1 MVGVEKLV
9 GDQVTNPSLAMS
21 SDGDDLRITKIGG
34 GSLLIAWQLKD
45 KNVLIVGGGEVA
57 AQRLESI
64 LTADANITLLSPE
77 KGLHPRTARIITLR
91 KDRITYHDRLFQGPE
106 DLDNMDMVL
115 TAIDDNEL
123 SHKIVMISRE
133 RRIPV
138 NAADIPNLCD
148 FYFGAQIRDGPLQI
162 MISTNGNG
170 PRMAALIKARLQKG
184 LSGSEGEA
192 ITKVGQLRRKLK
204 ERAPGV
210 GGPLG
215 QERMKW
221 MTKLCNQWEM
231 EDFTSLDEAMMDS
244 LLDEG
249 WEKSRCIPSVQEVGG
264 RPKERKAIGFQFLPL
279 ATAFLVG
286 AITTGLL
293 LRVYQQRR

>member
-1 MVGVEKLV
+1 MIG
-9 GDQVTNPSLAMS
+9 VTNPSNQRAESRIPPMEP
-21 SDGDDLRITKIGG
+21 DDLRIKKIGG
-34 GSLLIAWQLKD
+34 GSLLVAWQLKD

-64 LTADANITLLSPE
+64 LTADANITLISPE
-77 KGLHPRTARIITLR
+77 KGLHPHTRNIITLR
-91 KDRITYHDRLFQGPE
+91 QERITYHERLFRGPE
-106 DLDNMDMVL
+106 ELDNMDMVL

-123 SHKIVMISRE
+123 SHRIVTICRE

-184 LSGSEGEA
+184 LSGFEGEA
-192 ITKVGQLRRKLK
+192 IAKVGQLRNKLK

-210 GGPLG
+210 GGSLG
-215 QERMKW
+215 RERMKW

-231 EDFTSLDEAMMDS
+231 EDFISLSEANMDN

-249 WEKSRCIPSVQEVGG
+249 WEKNRRVPTPQEVGG
-264 RPKERKAIGFQFLPL
+264 PPKQRKSHFLPL

-286 AITTGLL
+286 AITTGLIL
-293 LRVYQQRR
+293 VCRQR

>member
-1 MVGVEKLV
+1 MM
-9 GDQVTNPSLAMS
+9 DDS
-21 SDGDDLRITKIGG
+21 DLRIRKIGG

-57 AQRLESI
+57 AQRLESV

-77 KGLHPRTARIITLR
+77 KGLNPLTRRFIALR
-91 KDRITYHDRLFQGPE
+91 QDCITYHDRPFQGPE
-106 DLDNMDMVL
+106 ELDNMDMVL

-123 SHKIVMISRE
+123 SYRIVVICRE

-170 PRMAALIKARLQKG
+170 PRMAALIKSKLQRG
-184 LSGSEGEA
+184 LSGLEGEA
-192 ITKVGQLRRKLK
+192 IIKVGRLRNKLK

-215 QERMKW
+215 RERMKW

-244 LLDEG
+244 LLNEG
-249 WEKSRCIPSVQEVGG
+249 WEKNRRVPRVQEVGG
-264 RPKERKAIGFQFLPL
+264 RPKQRKAIEFQFLPL

-293 LRVYQQRR
+293 LACQRRR

>member
-1 MVGVEKLV
+1 
-9 GDQVTNPSLAMS
+9 MS
-21 SDGDDLRITKIGG
+21 SSDDLRIKQIGG

-77 KGLHPRTARIITLR
+77 KGLNPRTSRIITLR
-91 KDRITYHDRLFQGPE
+91 KDRITYHDRLFQGLE
-106 DLDNMDMVL
+106 ELDNVDMVL

-123 SHKIVMISRE
+123 SHKIVMMCRE

-170 PRMAALIKARLQKG
+170 PRMAALIKDRLQKG

-192 ITKVGQLRRKLK
+192 IVKVGQLRNKLR

-221 MTKLCNQWEM
+221 ITKLCNQWEM
-231 EDFTSLDEAMMDS
+231 EDFTSLDEAMIDS

-249 WEKSRCIPSVQEVGG
+249 WEKGRRVPTVQEVGG
-264 RPKERKAIGFQFLPL
+264 RPKERKVIGFQFLPL
-279 ATAFLVG
+279 AAAFLVG
-286 AITTGLL
+286 VVTTGL

>member
-1 MVGVEKLV
+1 
-9 GDQVTNPSLAMS
+9 MS
-21 SDGDDLRITKIGG
+21 KVNKKIIGHDRDDKSIAPMDDDLRIKQIGG

-57 AQRLESI
+57 AQRLQSI
-64 LTADANITLLSPE
+64 LTADANITLISPE
-77 KGLHPRTARIITLR
+77 KGLHPLTTRIIALR

-106 DLDNMDMVL
+106 ELDNMDMVL

-123 SHKIVMISRE
+123 SHNIVMICRE

-170 PRMAALIKARLQKG
+170 PRMAVLIKARLQKA
-184 LSGSEGEA
+184 LSGSEGDA
-192 ITKVGQLRRKLK
+192 IVKVGQLRKKLR

-231 EDFTSLDEAMMDS
+231 EDFSSLDEAMMDS

-249 WEKSRCIPSVQEVGG
+249 WEKNRRVPTVQEVGG
-264 RPKERKAIGFQFLPL
+264 RPKEKKSIGFQFLPL
-279 ATAFLVG
+279 AAAFLVG

-293 LRVYQQRR
+293 RVYQQRR

>member
-1 MVGVEKLV
+1 
-9 GDQVTNPSLAMS
+9 MS
-21 SDGDDLRITKIGG
+21 SSDSDDLRIKQIGG

-77 KGLHPRTARIITLR
+77 KGLNPRTTRIITLR
-91 KDRITYHDRLFQGPE
+91 KDHITHHDRLFQGPE
-106 DLDNMDMVL
+106 ELDNMDMVL

-123 SHKIVMISRE
+123 SHKIVIMCRE

-138 NAADIPNLCD
+138 NAADIPSLCD
-148 FYFGAQIRDGPLQI
+148 FYFGAQIRDGPLQV

-170 PRMAALIKARLQKG
+170 PRMAALIKDRLQRG

-192 ITKVGQLRRKLK
+192 IVKVGQLRNKLR

-221 MTKLCNQWEM
+221 ITKLCNQWEM
-231 EDFTSLDEAMMDS
+231 EDFTSLDETMMDS

-249 WEKSRCIPSVQEVGG
+249 WEKGRHVPTVQEVGG

-279 ATAFLVG
+279 AAAFLVG

-293 LRVYQQRR
+293 RVYQQRR

>member
-1 MVGVEKLV
+1 M
-9 GDQVTNPSLAMS
+9 
-21 SDGDDLRITKIGG
+21 DDDSRIKKIGG

-57 AQRLESI
+57 SQRIESI

-77 KGLHPRTARIITLR
+77 KGLHPLTRRLIALRQDRII
-91 KDRITYHDRLFQGPE
+91 YHDRPFQGPE
-106 DLDNMDMVL
+106 ELDNMDMVL

-123 SHKIVMISRE
+123 SHRIVMISRE

-184 LSGSEGEA
+184 LSGVEGEA
-192 ITKVGQLRRKLK
+192 IVKVGQLRNKLK

-210 GGPLG
+210 GGTLG
-215 QERMKW
+215 RERMKW

-231 EDFTSLDEAMMDS
+231 EDFTSLDNALMDN

-249 WEKSRCIPSVQEVGG
+249 WEKNRRVPTVQEVGG
-264 RPKERKAIGFQFLPL
+264 RPKQRKAIELQFLPL
-279 ATAFLVG
+279 ATAFFVG

-293 LRVYQQRR
+293 LVCRQRR

>member
-1 MVGVEKLV
+1 
-9 GDQVTNPSLAMS
+9 MS
-21 SDGDDLRITKIGG
+21 KVNKKIIGHDRDDKSIAPMDDDLRIKQIGG

-57 AQRLESI
+57 AQRLQSI
-64 LTADANITLLSPE
+64 LTADANITLISPE
-77 KGLHPRTARIITLR
+77 KGLHPLTTRIIALR

-106 DLDNMDMVL
+106 ELDSMDMVL

-123 SHKIVMISRE
+123 SHNIVMICRE

-170 PRMAALIKARLQKG
+170 PRMAVLIKARLQKA
-184 LSGSEGEA
+184 LSGSEGDA
-192 ITKVGQLRRKLK
+192 IVKVGQLRKKLR

-231 EDFTSLDEAMMDS
+231 EDFSSLDEAMMDS

-249 WEKSRCIPSVQEVGG
+249 WEKNRRVPTVQEVGG
-264 RPKERKAIGFQFLPL
+264 RPKEKKSIGFQFLPL
-279 ATAFLVG
+279 AAAFLVG

-293 LRVYQQRR
+293 RVYQQRR

>member
-1 MVGVEKLV
+1 M
-9 GDQVTNPSLAMS
+9 D
-21 SDGDDLRITKIGG
+21 DDLQIKKIGG

-45 KNVLIVGGGEVA
+45 KNVLIIGGGEVA

-77 KGLHPRTARIITLR
+77 KSLHPLTRRIIALR
-91 KDRITYHDRLFQGPE
+91 QDRITYNDRLFQGSE
-106 DLDNMDMVL
+106 ELDNMDMVL

-123 SHKIVMISRE
+123 SHRIVMICRE

-138 NAADIPNLCD
+138 NAADIPTLCD

-170 PRMAALIKARLQKG
+170 PRMAALIKARLERS
-184 LSGSEGEA
+184 LSGFEGKA
-192 ITKVGQLRRKLK
+192 IVKVGQLRDKLK

-215 QERMKW
+215 RERMKW

-231 EDFTSLDEAMMDS
+231 EDFTSLNEVMMDS

-249 WEKSRCIPSVQEVGG
+249 WEKNRRVPTVQEVGG
-264 RPKERKAIGFQFLPL
+264 RPKQRKPIKFQFWPL
-279 ATAFLVG
+279 AAAFLVG
-286 AITTGLL
+286 GITTGLL
-293 LRVYQQRR
+293 LGCRQRR

>member
-1 MVGVEKLV
+1 
-9 GDQVTNPSLAMS
+9 MS
-21 SDGDDLRITKIGG
+21 SSESDDLRIKQIGG

-77 KGLHPRTARIITLR
+77 NGLNPRTTRIITLR
-91 KDRITYHDRLFQGPE
+91 KDRIIYHDRLFNGPE
-106 DLDNMDMVL
+106 ELDNMDMVL

-123 SHKIVMISRE
+123 SHKIVMICRE

-170 PRMAALIKARLQKG
+170 PRMAVLIKAKLQKG
-184 LSGSEGEA
+184 LSGSEGAA
-192 ITKVGQLRRKLK
+192 IVKVGQLRNKLR

-231 EDFTSLDEAMMDS
+231 EDFASLDEAMMDS

-249 WEKSRCIPSVQEVGG
+249 WEKNRRVPTVQEVGG
-264 RPKERKAIGFQFLPL
+264 RPKEKKAIGFQFLPL
-279 ATAFLVG
+279 AAAFLVG
-286 AITTGLL
+286 VITTGLL
-293 LRVYQQRR
+293 RAYQQRR

>member
-1 MVGVEKLV
+1 
-9 GDQVTNPSLAMS
+9 MS
-21 SDGDDLRITKIGG
+21 SSESDDLRIKQIGG

-77 KGLHPRTARIITLR
+77 NGLNPRTTRIITLR
-91 KDRITYHDRLFQGPE
+91 KDRIIYHDRLFNGPE
-106 DLDNMDMVL
+106 ELDNMDMVL

-123 SHKIVMISRE
+123 SHKIVTICRE
-133 RRIPV
+133 KRIPV

-170 PRMAALIKARLQKG
+170 PRMTALIKARLQKG

-192 ITKVGQLRRKLK
+192 IIKVGQLRNKLR

-221 MTKLCNQWEM
+221 ITKLCNQWEM
-231 EDFTSLDEAMMDS
+231 EDFTSLDESMMDN

-249 WEKSRCIPSVQEVGG
+249 WEKGRRVPTVQEVGG

-279 ATAFLVG
+279 AAAFIVG
-286 AITTGLL
+286 AITSGLIC
-293 LRVYQQRR
+293 VYRQRR